1 MVYKCSIKNIEKAKE
16 VEKNDKNLDFFIGE
30 IEFLASGNIDDRLY
44 ISEDVLRKYANTVL
58 GKFMTY
64 KYSYVED
71 DVLSHEVDLQ
81 IGGYIPPNAEIKFT
95 KDDNG
100 RLVASTEC
108 VLSKIY
114 CMELYDLFK
123 DENYRSVSVEFSV
136 DQDESGNAQAFNI
149 HSVTILGKE
158 VPPAVEGA
166 NLQIVKFSKAK
177 ASKFYNLSKTYEIK
191 INTEKVLDD
200 DWSEID
206 KTELRNKVLKAKNCE
221 KILYKIYALVENG
234 WKSAPSEKLK
244 YPIMQIKD
252 NVAYYNINALR
263 SALKFAKGQNETE
276 VVEKVEKLLQKY
288 DDNGKETKVSDV
300 NKKLETEV
308 VMNEA
313 KTFEEEFAEKLA
325 KICGEKELDEEFA
338 EKVKACGLEELAE
351 MLFAQAENIK
361 KLESDVDAK
370 SKECEDYQME
380 KVAKDLEEFMAD
392 LKQKVS
398 EKTFAE
404 LEEKAKDVKKLE
416 EFDEFCKDAK
426 IKAFEDIS
434 LAIEEKEEDDEEENK
449 IIKCASLKTKVD
461 KSSVSIWDRI

>member
-71 DVLSHEVDLQ
+71 DVLSHEIDLQ

-123 DENYRSVSVEFSV
+123 DENYRSVSAEFSV
-136 DQDESGNAQAFNI
+136 DQDESGNVQAFNI

-177 ASKFYNLSKTYEIK
+177 ASKFYNLSK
-191 INTEKVLDD
+191 
-200 DWSEID
+200 
-206 KTELRNKVLKAKNCE
+206 A
-221 KILYKIYALVENG
+221 
-234 WKSAPSEKLK
+234 
-244 YPIMQIKD
+244 
-252 NVAYYNINALR
+252 
-263 SALKFAKGQNETE
+263 
-276 VVEKVEKLLQKY
+276 
-288 DDNGKETKVSDV
+288 
-300 NKKLETEV
+300 
-308 VMNEA
+308 
-313 KTFEEEFAEKLA
+313 
-325 KICGEKELDEEFA
+325 
-338 EKVKACGLEELAE
+338 
-351 MLFAQAENIK
+351 
-361 KLESDVDAK
+361 
-370 SKECEDYQME
+370 
-380 KVAKDLEEFMAD
+380 
-392 LKQKVS
+392 
-398 EKTFAE
+398 
-404 LEEKAKDVKKLE
+404 
-416 EFDEFCKDAK
+416 
-426 IKAFEDIS
+426 
-434 LAIEEKEEDDEEENK
+434 
-449 IIKCASLKTKVD
+449 
-461 KSSVSIWDRI
+461 